1 MLLIIC
7 VLAHHLTNPNS
18 HKSFHQPASDRY
30 KVFIDLFN
38 LSTFLLPRNC
48 IPPLTRQ
55 MKNRLSI
62 MEEEQKEE
70 ESKVTSS
77 ALHSTAKAPIPPSD
91 SPCPRENGEE
101 KASSDSDLE
110 KSLENSMERSCEASM

>member
-1 MLLIIC
+1 MYWLITSQTPT
-7 VLAHHLTNPNS
+7 HTNP
-18 HKSFHQPASDRY
+18 FHRTASDRY

-62 MEEEQKEE
+62 MEEDQKED
-70 ESKVTSS
+70 ESKVSSS
-77 ALHSTAKAPIPPSD
+77 ALHSTAKASIPPSD

-101 KASSDSDLE
+101 KASSESDLE